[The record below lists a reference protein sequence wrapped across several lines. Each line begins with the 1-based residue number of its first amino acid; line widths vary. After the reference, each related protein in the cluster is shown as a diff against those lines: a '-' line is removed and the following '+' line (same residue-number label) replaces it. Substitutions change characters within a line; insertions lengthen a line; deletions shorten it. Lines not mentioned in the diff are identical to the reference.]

1 MAIILSQILTK
12 EEAKGSTFFTSHI
25 EQYIKRYGIM
35 PFDIFNFS
43 HHSSVYVDINI
54 LTFLKDYFINPQT
67 LYWQLLVSTNPHVTT
82 LWKKTK
88 HNFISPFKDIQNIID
103 DTIITKSNINH
114 VKLVDNIMTQCM
126 LKLKQTL
133 KYSIYSYLWSPN
145 IAFVLLEIILWT
157 LFSTTLNKKCNN
169 TNRISKFIDH
179 MKTLPYFKLFTPIE
193 HSNNSIV
200 KTNLKSSL
208 ITLIPI
214 NTRCYEN

>member
-1 MAIILSQILTK
+1 
-12 EEAKGSTFFTSHI
+12 
-25 EQYIKRYGIM
+25 
-35 PFDIFNFS
+35 
-43 HHSSVYVDINI
+43 
-54 LTFLKDYFINPQT
+54 
-67 LYWQLLVSTNPHVTT
+67 
-82 LWKKTK
+82 
-88 HNFISPFKDIQNIID
+88 
-103 DTIITKSNINH
+103 
-114 VKLVDNIMTQCM
+114 MTQCM

-133 KYSIYSYLWSPN
+133 KHSIYSYLWSPN